1 MEVMELGLSHS
12 VISHLIQTHRLGPD
26 RKGFKGFGLE
36 GIQKGARADAHGDV
50 GVVVRSGA
58 GSDKAVHV
66 VDRELADRRTI
77 QPWGKGLIRALFRR
91 EGSHRLDDPQ
101 LEAAP
106 ILRGLDR
113 DAHGA
118 EVPMGQVVQP
128 RGHAPPVQGGFGSH
142 HLPHRL
148 GDRLHYV
155 ARHKPLQDR
164 DVGGVVLVEG
174 KALGIVPQQAGVEG
188 LGTLH
193 GGRIGLK
200 KDVDRDQRHGT
211 GSTET
216 SIMKVHS
223 GGGYPSNGMPESKA
237 PPRLFLVLT
246 SGVWLNWWAL
256 AALRHGLLRS
266 NAFDL
271 GIYDQVAWQIA
282 QGLEPRSTLLG
293 LSHMGNHGAWAFLP
307 MGLLYRIHPSVQWLL
322 MLQSLCLAATA
333 IPLWRLAAL
342 RGLPERLCWF
352 VAAAWWLQATVFHTN
367 LYDFHPE
374 TLAMPLLAHSFVLE
388 SQNRWRVWLV
398 GWVLLLGFRDG
409 LALIAIGIG
418 LGELLRR
425 RWRWA
430 WGALGIGMGWLF
442 FLSEVLY
449 PRLNE
454 GAGPAALERFTA
466 FGDSPA
472 AILWTL
478 LRTPWRVLE
487 VVHLP
492 DIGTYLLLLALP
504 LAWSWRKR
512 SLPVLVACLPLL
524 AANALSESEA
534 QRNLQ
539 FHYQLPLAVLLV
551 VATIEGLAA
560 DPTLRQWVRGWIW
573 LPLLWLLV
581 LWFRLVDPGDLLENF
596 SERRPLSGPA
606 VEVVQDIGA
615 GERVIAPTY
624 LSPHLT
630 HRQDIRM
637 PKTRFQPEEMAGIQR
652 LVLHLHE
659 PGWASSGEW
668 NRGAIAW
675 MKQEG
680 WSCKSYATGFLSCR
694 PGP

>member
-1 MEVMELGLSHS
+1 
-12 VISHLIQTHRLGPD
+12 
-26 RKGFKGFGLE
+26 
-36 GIQKGARADAHGDV
+36 
-50 GVVVRSGA
+50 
-58 GSDKAVHV
+58 
-66 VDRELADRRTI
+66 
-77 QPWGKGLIRALFRR
+77 
-91 EGSHRLDDPQ
+91 
-101 LEAAP
+101 
-106 ILRGLDR
+106 
-113 DAHGA
+113 
-118 EVPMGQVVQP
+118 
-128 RGHAPPVQGGFGSH
+128 
-142 HLPHRL
+142 
-148 GDRLHYV
+148 
-155 ARHKPLQDR
+155 
-164 DVGGVVLVEG
+164 
-174 KALGIVPQQAGVEG
+174 
-188 LGTLH
+188 
-193 GGRIGLK
+193 
-200 KDVDRDQRHGT
+200 
-211 GSTET
+211 
-216 SIMKVHS
+216 
-223 GGGYPSNGMPESKA
+223 
-237 PPRLFLVLT
+237 
-246 SGVWLNWWAL
+246 
-256 AALRHGLLRS
+256 
-266 NAFDL
+266 
-271 GIYDQVAWQIA
+271 
-282 QGLEPRSTLLG
+282 
-293 LSHMGNHGAWAFLP
+293 
-307 MGLLYRIHPSVQWLL
+307 
-322 MLQSLCLAATA
+322 
-333 IPLWRLAAL
+333 
-342 RGLPERLCWF
+342 
-352 VAAAWWLQATVFHTN
+352 
-367 LYDFHPE
+367 
-374 TLAMPLLAHSFVLE
+374 
-388 SQNRWRVWLV
+388 
-398 GWVLLLGFRDG
+398 
-409 LALIAIGIG
+409 
-418 LGELLRR
+418 
-425 RWRWA
+425 
-430 WGALGIGMGWLF
+430 MGWLF

-560 DPTLRQWVRGWIW
+560 DPTLRQWVRSWIW

-596 SERRPLSGPA
+596 SERRLLSGPA
-606 VEVVQDIGA
+606 AEVVQDIGA

>member
-1 MEVMELGLSHS
+1 
-12 VISHLIQTHRLGPD
+12 
-26 RKGFKGFGLE
+26 
-36 GIQKGARADAHGDV
+36 
-50 GVVVRSGA
+50 
-58 GSDKAVHV
+58 
-66 VDRELADRRTI
+66 
-77 QPWGKGLIRALFRR
+77 
-91 EGSHRLDDPQ
+91 
-101 LEAAP
+101 
-106 ILRGLDR
+106 
-113 DAHGA
+113 
-118 EVPMGQVVQP
+118 
-128 RGHAPPVQGGFGSH
+128 
-142 HLPHRL
+142 
-148 GDRLHYV
+148 
-155 ARHKPLQDR
+155 
-164 DVGGVVLVEG
+164 
-174 KALGIVPQQAGVEG
+174 
-188 LGTLH
+188 
-193 GGRIGLK
+193 
-200 KDVDRDQRHGT
+200 
-211 GSTET
+211 
-216 SIMKVHS
+216 MKVHS
-223 GGGYPSNGMPESKA
+223 GEGYPSNGMPERKA

-246 SGVWLNWWAL
+246 AGVWLSWWAL
-256 AALRHGLLRS
+256 SSLRHELLRS

-293 LSHMGNHGAWAFLP
+293 LSHMGNHGAWAFFP

-352 VAAAWWLQATVFHTN
+352 VAAAWWLQATVFHTT

-388 SQNRWRVWLV
+388 SQNRWRVWLL

-430 WGALGIGMGWLF
+430 LGALGIGMGWLF

-449 PRLNE
+449 PRLNGGE
-454 GAGPAALERFTA
+454 GPAALERFTA

-512 SLPVLVACLPLL
+512 SLPVLVACFPLL

-560 DPTLRQWVRGWIW
+560 DPTLRQWVRSWIW

-581 LWFRLVDPGDLLENF
+581 LWFSLVDPGDLLENF
-596 SERRPLSGPA
+596 SERRLLSGPA
-606 VEVVQDIGA
+606 AEVVQDIGA

-637 PKTRFQPEEMAGIQR
+637 PKTRFQPEEMAGIHR

-659 PGWASSGEW
+659 PGWASSNEW